1 MRFTTPFHSSVI
13 LSACPMDIR
22 PIKNE
27 RDHEN
32 ALRRVEELWDSPEGS
47 TQSDELGILATLIDA
62 YEREHH
68 PIAAPTFTNPL
79 LRTLDSI

>member
-1 MRFTTPFHSSVI
+1 
-13 LSACPMDIR
+13 MDIR

-62 YEREHH
+62 YESEHH
-68 PIAAPTFTNPL
+68 PIAAPVFTNHL

>member
-1 MRFTTPFHSSVI
+1 MRFTTAFD
-13 LSACPMDIR
+13 SACRMDIR
-22 PIKNE
+22 PIRNK
-27 RDHEN
+27 RDREK
-32 ALRRVEELWDSPEGS
+32 ASRRVEEFWDSPQAS

-68 PIAAPTFTNPL
+68 PIAAPVFTNYL

>member
-1 MRFTTPFHSSVI
+1 
-13 LSACPMDIR
+13 MDIR

-32 ALRRVEELWDSPEGS
+32 ALRRVKELWDSPEGS
-47 TQSDELGILATLIDA
+47 TQSDELGILATLIAA

-68 PIAAPTFTNPL
+68 PIPSQRPL
-79 LRTLDSI
+79 ARTTCFVR

>member
-1 MRFTTPFHSSVI
+1 
-13 LSACPMDIR
+13 MDIKTIR
-22 PIKNE
+22 DE

-62 YEREHH
+62 YESEHH
-68 PIAAPTFTNPL
+68 PIAAPAFTNYL

>member
-1 MRFTTPFHSSVI
+1 
-13 LSACPMDIR
+13 MDIR

-47 TQSDELGILATLIDA
+47 TQSNELGILATLIDA

-68 PIAAPTFTNPL
+68 PIPSQRPPS
-79 LRTLDSI
+79 RTTCFVR

>member
-1 MRFTTPFHSSVI
+1 
-13 LSACPMDIR
+13 MDIR

-27 RDHEN
+27 CDNEN
-32 ALRRVEELWDSPEGS
+32 ALRRVEELWYSPEGS
-47 TQSDELGILATLIDA
+47 AQSDELGILATLIDA

-68 PIAAPTFTNPL
+68 PIAAPAFTNYL